1 MTNRIKVLGINI
13 DPLTMRETVD
23 TVEQYV
29 LGKRALHLMGVNAD
43 KINQCHTDE
52 KIKKIVND
60 SGIINSDGASV
71 VLASKFL
78 GTPVPERVAGID
90 LMQSLLELSN
100 NKGY

>member
-43 KINQCHTDE
+43 KINQCHTDQ
-52 KIKKIVND
+52 KNC
-60 SGIINSDGASV
+60 
-71 VLASKFL
+71 
-78 GTPVPERVAGID
+78 
-90 LMQSLLELSN
+90 
-100 NKGY
+100 